1 MDIMDRSAMPALSGP
16 TAAAPEPAAVLDA
29 AAPEP
34 AAVLDAGGLAACFAA
49 GGIVE
54 RWVR

>member
-1 MDIMDRSAMPALSGP
+1 MDIMDKSAMPALSGP
-16 TAAAPEPAAVLDA
+16 TA